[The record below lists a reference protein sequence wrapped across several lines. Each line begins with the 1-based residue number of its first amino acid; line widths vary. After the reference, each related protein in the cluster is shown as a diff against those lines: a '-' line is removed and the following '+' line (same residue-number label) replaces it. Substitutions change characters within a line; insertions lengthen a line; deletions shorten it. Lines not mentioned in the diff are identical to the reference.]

1 SQYKNKDVAMSVL
14 KSRLYEVRRQE
25 KEKENAKFASEKK
38 EIGWGS
44 QIRSYVFQPY
54 TMVKDHR
61 NKFFVGNVQAVMDG
75 DIDSFIESFLRWR
88 WQGGTAGGA
97 EAEDD
102 EEL

>member
-1 SQYKNKDVAMSVL
+1 
-14 KSRLYEVRRQE
+14 
-25 KEKENAKFASEKK
+25 
-38 EIGWGS
+38 
-44 QIRSYVFQPY
+44 
-54 TMVKDHR
+54 MVKDHR